1 MFDKNGYLDFEYIFN
16 KTLTYTFIT
25 GGRGIGKTFGRLKYV
40 LDHDI
45 KFIFLRRTQTQIDMI
60 KNDDLNPFKALL
72 DVLGDDYAVMTKKLN
87 KNISACYRAVRDAD
101 GIFKPAGKV
110 IGYLMA
116 LSTVANIRGFDA
128 SDVDCMIY
136 DEFIGEAHERKT
148 FNGTED
154 ERLLNCIETI
164 SRNRE
169 VNGKPAMKFIGLSN
183 SNMLANPI
191 FVGLQLVTECERMMN
206 KGITLKNIPQ
216 RDLSLIL
223 LNTTPISEKKA
234 ETSLYRL
241 AGRDSSFSKMA
252 LDNEFTKEEMQDIKS
267 LSLREYKPVLSIGE
281 ISVYRHKSR
290 NEYYVTGHVSGSPAM
305 YDTSAMEL
313 KRFRRDAYHLWLAY
327 LRRAVIFESYIYK
340 VLFERYFGIW

>member
-1 MFDKNGYLDFEYIFN
+1 MFDKNGYLDFEYIYTH
-16 KTLTYTFIT
+16 TLTYTFIT
-25 GGRGIGKTFGRLKYV
+25 GGRGIGKTFGCLKYF

-45 KFIFLRRTQTQIDMI
+45 TFVFLRRTQTQVDMI
-60 KNDDLNPFKALL
+60 KNDDMNPFKALL
-72 DVLGDDYAVMTKKLN
+72 DVLGDDYAVVTKKLN
-87 KNISACYRAVRDAD
+87 KNITTCYRAVRDAD
-101 GIFKPAGKV
+101 GILQPAGKP

-116 LSTVANIRGFDA
+116 LSTVANIRGWSASSTVDA
-128 SDVDCMIY
+128 LCY
-136 DEFIGEAHERKT
+136 DEFIGEAHEKK
-148 FNGTED
+148 FIQNED

-164 SRNRE
+164 ARNRE
-169 VNGKPAMKFIGLSN
+169 IQGRPPMKFIGLSN

-223 LNTTPISEKKA
+223 LNITPISEKKA
-234 ETSLYRL
+234 QTSLYKL

-267 LSLREYKPVLSIGE
+267 LSLREYKPVLTIGE

-290 NEYYVTGHVSGSPAM
+290 NEYYVTGHASGSPVM